1 MKIIPIKMK
10 KIQYLTF
17 LILVS
22 LFSCTPECPEIEH
35 IKKKGNKVVIS
46 MVECRTTKS
55 LFDVQFDVGIVE
67 NPDDSIINY
76 KKYVHIPKDKIQINS
91 TTDRE
96 LDFKVWVLRNGP
108 YFEISIRVKEGNK
121 VVIQGT
127 DFEKEEHTL
136 PMESM
141 SGWLTTFSF
150 FGSIKEIEE
159 GVYQTEIEPSDVRLD
174 IFNKNIA
181 KFGESFTFKLSVLE

>member
-1 MKIIPIKMK
+1 
-10 KIQYLTF
+10 
-17 LILVS
+17 
-22 LFSCTPECPEIEH
+22 
-35 IKKKGNKVVIS
+35 

-55 LFDVQFDVGIVE
+55 LFDVQFDVGIIE
-67 NPDDSIINY
+67 NPNGSIT
-76 KKYVHIPKDKIQINS
+76 KYVHIPKDKIQINS

-96 LDFKVWVLRNGP
+96 LHFKVSVFRNGP

-136 PMESM
+136 TMESI

-150 FGSIKEIEE
+150 LGSIKEIEE
-159 GVYQTEIEPSDVRLD
+159 GVYQTEIEPSDVSLD